1 MPAGVSVANKTG
13 ELADV
18 ENDAGI
24 IYNTQND
31 LILVFMSEQGILKQL
46 LLCNYLPQ
54 IRSLLLQ
61 AETAQMP
68 LQIAPP
74 I

>member
-13 ELADV
+13 SLQMW

-31 LILVFMSEQGILKQL
+31 LILSIYVRAAFRSRLCPEYHSGIKPADLRL
-46 LLCNYLPQ
+46 LSAVGRQ
-54 IRSLLLQ
+54 QKGSR
-61 AETAQMP
+61 
-68 LQIAPP
+68 
-74 I
+74 